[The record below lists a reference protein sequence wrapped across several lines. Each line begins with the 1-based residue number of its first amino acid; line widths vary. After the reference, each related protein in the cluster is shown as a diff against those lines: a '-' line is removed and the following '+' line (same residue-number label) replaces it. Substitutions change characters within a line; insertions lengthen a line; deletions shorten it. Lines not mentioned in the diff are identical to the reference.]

1 MKWQK
6 YLGGFILAILML
18 SFVPAGAQNW
28 KQRKADEY
36 YERFDYDNAIPLY
49 EALKDK
55 SPEVYRRLAHAYDVM
70 GKKEKSASWYEQL
83 IKNGNYKPEDI
94 YMYAYYLRVLGKYEE
109 AGKWMRKYAKL
120 RPGDTRAKR
129 FMANP
134 DYYKEL
140 LKANP
145 GVELKNVSINGSN
158 ADFGPV
164 FYLDS
169 FVVFTSSR
177 GFGKVW
183 GGNVQPYLDL
193 YKSKVKGKD
202 DLEGVEKFRADVNK
216 KYHDGPVTFNAAG
229 DYMVVTRNIY
239 NEKNLEDNKLWLYE
253 SHKDENGKWDEPQPL
268 AFNDKS
274 YSCGHGALSPDGNTL
289 YFVSDMPGGMGGTDL
304 YVVRRQPGGDWGT
317 PVNMGPKVNTEGKEM
332 FPYYDARGGY
342 LFYASDGLP
351 GLGALDIFAVKM
363 DDEGHLSDPVNLGA
377 PINGNYDDFALTYKN
392 SQENGFM
399 SSNRPGGKGD
409 DDIYGFDGL
418 NTFKKKAVLYYLAG
432 RTYDE
437 TTGEPVASTVEVYES
452 GKLLKKIETPAD
464 GSYRVVVD
472 PSKDYVLKAQAP
484 GYEHKSIG
492 VSSIL
497 NFIPEGENVLR
508 KDIPLLSLKEKE
520 AKDLCSYHLAPIY
533 YDLDKYYIRPQDT
546 VRLNEIVR
554 LMKQFPEMRL
564 LIESHTDSRAT
575 KRYNIRLSRNRAI
588 SAKRYIVKHGIEPDR
603 IELKWYGESRPVNE
617 CVDGVKCSEAKH
629 QLNRRS
635 EFTILNCR
643 GDGEEHGK

>member
-1 MKWQK
+1 M
-6 YLGGFILAILML
+6 LVFLLM
-18 SFVPAGAQNW
+18 SMPAGAQNW
-28 KQRKADEY
+28 KKQKADEY

-49 EALKDK
+49 EALKTKDA
-55 SPEVYRRLAHAYDVM
+55 EVYRRLAHAYDVM
-70 GKKEKSASWYEQL
+70 GKKDQSARWYEEL
-83 IKNGNYKPEDI
+83 IKNGNYKPEDL
-94 YMYAYYLRVLGKYEE
+94 YMYAYYLRVLGRYDE
-109 AGKWMRKYAKL
+109 AAKWMRKFAKL

-129 FMANP
+129 FMDDP

-145 GVELKNVSINGSN
+145 NVQLKNVSVNGAN

-164 FYLDS
+164 FYQDS
-169 FVVFTSSR
+169 LVVFTSSR

-193 YKSKVKGKD
+193 YKSRVKDDD
-202 DLEGVEKFRADVNK
+202 DLEGVSKFRASVNK

-239 NEKNLEDNKLWLYE
+239 NEKNIEDNKLWLYE
-253 SHKDENGKWDEPQPL
+253 SHRKDDGTWEEPVPL
-268 AFNDKS
+268 PFNDKS

-289 YFVSDMPGGMGGTDL
+289 YFVSDMPGGMGETDL
-304 YVVRRQPGGDWGT
+304 YVVKRKADGSWGT
-317 PVNMGPKVNTEGKEM
+317 PKNMGPKLNTEGKEM
-332 FPYYDARGGY
+332 FPYYDERGGY

-351 GLGALDIFAVKM
+351 GLGALDIFVVKM
-363 DDEGHLSDPVNLGA
+363 DGEGHMSDPVNLGA
-377 PINGNYDDFALTYKN
+377 PVNGGWDDFALTYKN
-392 SQENGFM
+392 SRENGFM

-409 DDIYGFDGL
+409 DDIYGFKQL
-418 NTFKKKAVLYYLAG
+418 NQFKKKAVLYYLAG

-437 TTGEPVASTVEVYES
+437 TTGAPVVSTIEVYEN

-464 GSYRVVVD
+464 GSYRITVD
-472 PSKDYVLKAQAP
+472 PSAEYVLKAKAE
-484 GYEHKSIG
+484 GYEDKSVG

-497 NFIPEGENVLR
+497 NFIPQGENVLR
-508 KDIPLLSLKEKE
+508 KDIPMLSLEEKR
-520 AKDLCSYHLAPIY
+520 KRDLCSYKIEPIY

-546 VRLNEIVR
+546 VRLNQIVR
-554 LMKQFPEMRL
+554 LMKQFPQMRL
-564 LIESHTDSRAT
+564 LIESHTDARAT
-575 KRYNIRLSRNRAI
+575 KRYNIRLSRNRAL
-588 SAKRYIVKHGIEPDR
+588 SAKRYLVEHGIEPER

-617 CVDGVKCSEAKH
+617 CVDGVSCPEWKH

-643 GDGEEHGK
+643 GDGTEQGK